1 MLPFR
6 LKRVSVNVRLQLL
19 RNMQE
24 PEGEPGAPQVD
35 HQVVWQ
41 VNVNNGYRRPLW
53 LDYDQDVSRLI
64 EQWHLARRARPVAA
78 PAVIRE
84 TLAIGNGWLICRQD
98 GFGYYW
104 QVRHRRHGSQRLVR
118 RVVVSH
124 PLH

>member
-1 MLPFR
+1 M
-6 LKRVSVNVRLQLL
+6 
-19 RNMQE
+19 
-24 PEGEPGAPQVD
+24 D

-41 VNVNNGYRRPLW
+41 VNVNNEYRRPLW

-104 QVRHRRHGSQRLVR
+104 QVRHRRPGSQRLVR

>member
-1 MLPFR
+1 MLQFR

-19 RNMQE
+19 LNMQE
-24 PEGEPGAPQVD
+24 PEGEPGATQVD

-41 VNVNNGYRRPLW
+41 VNVNNERRRPLW
-53 LDYDQDVSRLI
+53 LDYDEDVSRII
-64 EQWHLARRARPVAA
+64 EQWYLRARARPAA
-78 PAVIRE
+78 PQGFVE
-84 TLAIGNGWLICRQD
+84 TLNIDNGWRVCRKD